1 MKNRPDHV
9 ESHIRRMCERERER
23 CTDHT
28 YLQSHGVK
36 LVKEGKAPNYAR
48 LFEESSRSP
57 QAFLYPVV

>member
-23 CTDHT
+23 F
-28 YLQSHGVK
+28 K

>member
-9 ESHIRRMCERERER
+9 ESHIRRMY
-23 CTDHT
+23 HT